1 MRGKHKGVGAEHRP
15 LPGRAEAA
23 EWPGKIEKERDGVMG
38 GLIALAVMCGG
49 ILAELGLIITAV
61 VAVLT
66 EEDDDA
72 DADMDT

>member
-1 MRGKHKGVGAEHRP
+1 MD
-15 LPGRAEAA
+15 GR
-23 EWPGKIEKERDGVMG
+23 
-38 GLIALAVMCGG
+38 IALAVMCGG

>member
-1 MRGKHKGVGAEHRP
+1 
-15 LPGRAEAA
+15 
-23 EWPGKIEKERDGVMG
+23 MG

-66 EEDDDA
+66 EEDDGVSNDL
-72 DADMDT
+72 DG

>member
-1 MRGKHKGVGAEHRP
+1 
-15 LPGRAEAA
+15 
-23 EWPGKIEKERDGVMG
+23 MG

>member
-1 MRGKHKGVGAEHRP
+1 
-15 LPGRAEAA
+15 
-23 EWPGKIEKERDGVMG
+23 MG
-38 GLIALAVMCGG
+38 GLTALAVMCGG
-49 ILAELGLIITAV
+49 ILAELGLITTAV